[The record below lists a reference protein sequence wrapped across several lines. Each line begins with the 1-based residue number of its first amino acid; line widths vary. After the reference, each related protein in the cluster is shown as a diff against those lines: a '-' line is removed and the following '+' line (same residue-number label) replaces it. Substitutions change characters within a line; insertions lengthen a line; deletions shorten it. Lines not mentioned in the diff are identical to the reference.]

1 MKFVCQKDVL
11 LDAVSNVGH
20 AVSGKSV
27 HPSLEGI
34 LLRAMNSSLFLAGYD
49 LELGIT
55 TRIEAEVMEP
65 GDIVL
70 SAKAFGDI
78 VRELP
83 SEEVHVTVDEK
94 LNVYIQSG
102 LSETRILGISAAEY
116 PELPGVDDGSG
127 FTVSQNLLRSMIRQ
141 TIFAVSQND
150 SRPVHKGILFE
161 IEDGQMRL
169 VAVDGSR
176 LALRCETINNQ
187 ESMRF
192 VIPGKTLTEVMKLLG
207 DEDTP
212 VSMAV
217 GRRHVVMEING
228 YAVISRLLEGEFLS
242 YKKAIPTDFTTTVRI
257 KPRDMIDVIRQA
269 TPVISDYLKSPLV
282 CQFTDSEIKVSCNT
296 SMGSF
301 SGVIPAKVSG
311 GSEEMGFNI
320 RYILDALKNTESDE
334 VKIEIKSAVSPMKIV
349 PVEGDSFLFLV
360 LPVRLKRYEDGHEN
374 G

>member
-1 MKFVCQKDVL
+1 MKFVCEKDVL

-55 TRIEAEVMEP
+55 TRIEAEVSEP

-70 SAKAFGDI
+70 SAKLFGDI
-78 VRELP
+78 VRKLP
-83 SEEVHVTVDEK
+83 SEEVRISVDEK

-102 LSETRILGISAAEY
+102 MSEFHILGISAAEY

-127 FTVSQNLLRSMIRQ
+127 FTVSQNLLRGMIRQ

-161 IEDGQMRL
+161 MEDGQLRL

-176 LALRCETINNQ
+176 LALRCENINNQ
-187 ESMRF
+187 ESMKF
-192 VIPGKTLTEVMKLLG
+192 VIPGKTLNEVMKLLSE
-207 DEDTP
+207 EDTP

-257 KPRDMIDVIRQA
+257 KTRDMIEAVERAALVIN
-269 TPVISDYLKSPLV
+269 DYVKSPLV
-282 CQFTDSEIKVSCNT
+282 CQFGDSEVKISCNT
-296 SMGSF
+296 AMGSVSDVMPATI
-301 SGVIPAKVSG
+301 SGNP
-311 GSEEMGFNI
+311 EEMGFNS

-334 VKIEIKSAVSPMKIV
+334 VRIELKGSLSPMKIM
-349 PVEGDSFLFLV
+349 PVEGDAFLFLV
-360 LPVRLKRYEDGHEN
+360 LPVRLKR
-374 G
+374 